1 MKIDSGTTVSIKLQD
16 EIIEGVFIHQK
27 DNFYF
32 IKLPNG
38 YNLGIKK
45 RNIKEIKVK
54 SKKEILIKK
63 EKQVKQSSKLPKIS
77 ILHTGGTIASKV
89 DYKTGGV
96 VAKFKPQEI
105 LSMFPELKKIA
116 KINSKLIANIMSEN
130 MNFAHYNIL
139 AKEIQ
144 KEIKAGAKGIII
156 THGTDTLHYTSAA
169 LALILQ
175 NIKIP
180 VLLVGAQRSSDRG
193 SSDAAINLISAAIF
207 IANTKSA
214 GVMVCMNENQ
224 NDFNCLI
231 MNSLKTRKM
240 HTSRRDAFRPINIPP
255 IARVNYKTK
264 KIEIITK
271 QKIPTKSQKF
281 SLKLFNENIKVGIL
295 KTYPGIKA
303 ELFSNFKD
311 YDGLILEG
319 TGLGHIPLVKFDKHT
334 LENEKIHQAL
344 KKLTKPIIAITSQ
357 CVYGRINTNVYSPG
371 RTLQELG
378 ILGNQCDMTPETA
391 YIKLAWLLSNYK
403 KPEINELYSK
413 NMAGE
418 ISSRTENIFLI

>member
-1 MKIDSGTTVSIKLQD
+1 MKIDSGVTVSIKLQD
-16 EIIEGVFIHQK
+16 ETIEGVFLQQK

-32 IKLPNG
+32 IKLSNG
-38 YNLGIKK
+38 YNMGIKK
-45 RNIKEIKVK
+45 RNIKDIKIT
-54 SKKEILIKK
+54 SKPKTTPKPT
-63 EKQVKQSSKLPKIS
+63 KQLKQSSKLPKIS

-105 LSMFPELKKIA
+105 LAMFPELKKIA

-169 LALILQ
+169 LAFILQ
-175 NIKIP
+175 NINIP
-180 VLLVGAQRSSDRG
+180 VILVGAQRSSDRG

-214 GVMVCMNENQ
+214 GVMVCMHENQ

-231 MNSLKTRKM
+231 MNPLKTRKM
-240 HTSRRDAFRPINIPP
+240 HTSRRDAFRPINTNPL
-255 IARVNYKTK
+255 ARVNYKTK

-271 QKIPTKSQKF
+271 NQNPTKSQKF
-281 SLKLFNENIKVGIL
+281 LLKLFKENIKVGIL
-295 KTYPGIKA
+295 KTYPGIRASEFLNYK
-303 ELFSNFKD
+303 N
-311 YDGLILEG
+311 YDALILEG
-319 TGLGHIPLVKFDKHT
+319 TGLGHIPLVKFDKNT
-334 LENEKIHQAL
+334 VENEKIYQTL

-357 CVYGRINTNVYSPG
+357 CIYGRININVYGPG
-371 RTLQELG
+371 RMIQELG
-378 ILGNQCDMTPETA
+378 VIGNQCDMTPETA

-403 KPEINELYSK
+403 KEEVKELYLK
-413 NMAGE
+413 NIIGE
-418 ISSRTENIFLI
+418 ISTRTENIFLI

>member
-1 MKIDSGTTVSIKLQD
+1 
-16 EIIEGVFIHQK
+16 
-27 DNFYF
+27 
-32 IKLPNG
+32 
-38 YNLGIKK
+38 
-45 RNIKEIKVK
+45 
-54 SKKEILIKK
+54 
-63 EKQVKQSSKLPKIS
+63 
-77 ILHTGGTIASKV
+77 
-89 DYKTGGV
+89 
-96 VAKFKPQEI
+96 
-105 LSMFPELKKIA
+105 
-116 KINSKLIANIMSEN
+116 
-130 MNFAHYNIL
+130 
-139 AKEIQ
+139 
-144 KEIKAGAKGIII
+144 
-156 THGTDTLHYTSAA
+156 LHYTSAA